1 MYVCISIYLYTNTD
15 IHTYIYT
22 YRPIYTLRYTGHALH
37 FGVYEAA
44 KMQLG
49 GSHTAAGK
57 EATAGQM
64 MMADMASGSLATL
77 AHDGVSTPVIYVYI
91 YRYIYTHTHTH
102 AHMYC
107 RWTPRSIFFVY
118 HIICS

>member
-1 MYVCISIYLYTNTD
+1 MALQEFVAENISD
-15 IHTYIYT
+15 ADVA
-22 YRPIYTLRYTGHALH
+22 R
-37 FGVYEAA
+37 FEAA

-77 AHDGVSTPVIYVYI
+77 AHDVYGPE
-91 YRYIYTHTHTH
+91 YKLLSKLSKKRLLLK
-102 AHMYC
+102 
-107 RWTPRSIFFVY
+107 SF
-118 HIICS
+118 